1 MERSKRR
8 AQIVYL
14 TQLGLLLAVVV
25 VLQYIGNFI
34 PVVAGINLTLIPIVV
49 GAALLGPL
57 GGLILGL
64 ACGAMTLMTP
74 MAMAIMSHS
83 WIMAFLI
90 CFGKTGLAGLAAGW
104 IYRGLAKKNR
114 HVGIVAAS
122 VATPIINT
130 GVFVGGCVLLL
141 DFFVANPG
149 VLGFEAIAA
158 NISAG
163 GFFTMICVAIAP
175 NFIIEFL
182 VNAIAST
189 AIYQVVKVIEKRKK
203 N

>member
-8 AQIVYL
+8 EQIVYL
-14 TQLGLLLAVVV
+14 AQLGLLLAVVV

-49 GAALLGPL
+49 GAALLGPV

-64 ACGAMTLMTP
+64 ACGVMTLLTP
-74 MAMAIMSHS
+74 MAMGIMNYS
-83 WIMAFLI
+83 WIMALLI
-90 CFGKTGLAGLAAGW
+90 CLGKTGLAGLAAGW
-104 IYRGLAKKNR
+104 IYRALAKKNR
-114 HVGIVAAS
+114 HVGIVVAS

-130 GVFVGGCVLLL
+130 GIFVTGCSLLV
-141 DFFVANPG
+141 DYFISNP
-149 VLGFEAIAA
+149 E
-158 NISAG
+158 G
-163 GFFTMICVAIAP
+163 GFGIVAEGTTMAGFFGLACVMIAP

-189 AIYQVVKVIEKRKK
+189 AIYQVVKVMEKRMKK
-203 N
+203 

>member
-8 AQIVYL
+8 ARTVYL
-14 TQLGLLLAVVV
+14 AQLGLLLAVVV

-49 GAALLGPL
+49 GAALLGPM
-57 GGLILGL
+57 GGMILGL
-64 ACGAMTLMTP
+64 ACGVMTLFTP
-74 MAMAIMSHS
+74 MAQGIMGYS
-83 WIMAFLI
+83 WIMAILI
-90 CFGKTGLAGLAAGW
+90 CLGKTGLAGLAAGW
-104 IYRGLAKKNR
+104 LYRWIAKKNR

-141 DFFVANPG
+141 DYFISNPEGGFG
-149 VLGFEAIAA
+149 V
-158 NISAG
+158 ISAEMTMG
-163 GFFTMICVAIAP
+163 GFFALICTLIAP

-182 VNAIAST
+182 ANAIAST
-189 AIYQVVKVIEKRKK
+189 AVYQVVKILEKRIKK
-203 N
+203 

>member
-1 MERSKRR
+1 MDRYKKR
-8 AQIVYL
+8 AQIVYMA
-14 TQLGLLLAVVV
+14 QLGLLLAVVV

-49 GAALLGPL
+49 GAALLGPM

-74 MAMAIMSHS
+74 MAMAIMNYS
-83 WIMAFLI
+83 WIMALLI

-104 IYRGLAKKNR
+104 LYRWIAKKNR
-114 HVGIVAAS
+114 HLGIAVAS

-141 DFFVANPG
+141 DFFKANPG
-149 VLGFEAIAA
+149 VLGFDAIAQ

-163 GFFTMICVAIAP
+163 GFFGMICIAIAP

-182 VNAIAST
+182 VNAIASA
-189 AIYQVVKVIEKRKK
+189 AIYQVVKVLEKRLKK
-203 N
+203 